1 MAGLKV
7 RCERKAGAPKAARH
21 NSNLALI
28 VITACLKTACGWWRM
43 SLTSLQ
49 PRDIA
54 SASYSY

>member
-1 MAGLKV
+1 MIV
-7 RCERKAGAPKAARH
+7 PHERKAGAPKAARH
-21 NSNLALI
+21 NSNPALI
-28 VITACLKTACGWWRM
+28 VITACLKTACGWWWM